1 MGERGRLVIIGG
13 AEDREGGKE
22 ILSRITDMAGGKEG
36 EVVLLTTASA
46 SAARDA
52 RVEKQF
58 REIYEPA
65 FKDCGIGMITT
76 LSVFTRQAANEPKN
90 IAAVERATCV
100 FMSGG
105 SQERLTSI
113 LGATEL
119 SQALHRGFH
128 ERGLTIAG
136 TSAGASVMSEHMLM
150 GGPSDPLPRKGAIP
164 LAAGLG
170 FLYQAII
177 DQHFSE
183 RQRLG
188 RLMSVLAQNPF
199 LIGIGID
206 EDTALVVHPGTSL
219 EVIGSGAVTVL
230 DGRCMIY
237 SNINDVSEGD
247 TLAISNIQMHLL
259 PAGFHHRIRHGPDR
273 NAFDEVLETAV
284 ATVHND
290 RRHPIPI
297 ARGRGVAHGKKD
309 AS

>member
-1 MGERGRLVIIGG
+1 VIIGG
-13 AEDREGGKE
+13 AEDREGDKT
-22 ILSRITDMAGGKEG
+22 ILTRITELAGGQEG

-52 RVEKQF
+52 RVERQF

-65 FKDCGIGMITT
+65 FRACGIGKITT
-76 LSVFTRQAANEPKN
+76 LSVFTRQAANDPKN
-90 IAAVERATCV
+90 VKAIERATCV

-119 SQALHRGFH
+119 SLALHRGFH
-128 ERGLTIAG
+128 DRGLTIAG

-206 EDTALVVHPGTSL
+206 EDTALVVQPGTSL

-237 SNINDVSEGD
+237 TNINDVNDGD
-247 TLAISNIQMHLL
+247 TLAMSNVQIHLL
-259 PAGFHHRIRHGPDR
+259 PAGFRHRIRYGKER
-273 NAFDEVLETAV
+273 NAFDEVLDTAM

-297 ARGRGVAHGKKD
+297 GRGQGVAHGKKD